1 MTSVITTCN
10 SHKELLLL
18 SIGCQWNRKVFFF
31 QFMPAMLIP
40 YRGTTLWSST
50 LVTNQAS
57 RKNFH
62 WCRRP
67 SGTTPGRKRF
77 KVSVTGPLRVLFVF
91 QMIQEVSNQKTIVCQ
106 DNLKL
111 HFLLDLH
118 YDMCFQ
124 SFCIG
129 LIRYLFNCTGKWLQ
143 NSSTDKL
150 ICHWMASNIIGPECS
165 NLVEAAS
172 NVFAC
177 PGLDDGAVTSTLPA
191 DLVSTIIKRFTFE
204 GNWILDLIRSK
215 GSFSHIA
222 SIWKT

>member
-1 MTSVITTCN
+1 MKQKSV
-10 SHKELLLL
+10 LL
-18 SIGCQWNRKVFFF
+18 SVHACNVNNLQRYNIVIINPSDQSSIQEKFSLVQKAFWYDTRQKKVQGKCNRTTESSF
-31 QFMPAMLIP
+31 LW
-40 YRGTTLWSST
+40 RGGGSEGE
-50 LVTNQAS
+50 
-57 RKNFH
+57 RH
-62 WCRRP
+62 D
-67 SGTTPGRKRF
+67 
-77 KVSVTGPLRVLFVF
+77 VF

-111 HFLLDLH
+111 HFLLYLH
-118 YDMCFQ
+118 YDMCFR

-150 ICHWMASNIIGPECS
+150 ICHWMVSNIIGPECS
-165 NLVEAAS
+165 NLVDAAS

-191 DLVSTIIKRFTFE
+191 DLVSTIIKRFSFE

-222 SIWKT
+222 ST